1 MLLERA
7 RFVKILPIFCA
18 VCHLTV
24 TFPTRNRHA
33 YDDARQLQVNISLSG
48 AIFGSLGS
56 SISIPCLASLS
67 SKLSPGS
74 SPPVVPRIKW
84 TVVSGGVEKEIL
96 VARGERL
103 RVKKAYQDRAAM
115 LNYTSSPDDLSLWL
129 GDLRH
134 SDSGHYRCE
143 VQQGLEDASD
153 LIEVKVRGV
162 VFHYRDAFD
171 RYDLTFQQA
180 KEACKAMDAQIA
192 TPDQLLAAFNDGFEQ
207 CDAGWLSDQ
216 SVRYPIHTPREP
228 CYGDMI
234 EKPGVRNYGTMD
246 PEKLFDVYCY
256 AEQMNGEVFHDT
268 VPQRLSFDEAQDY
281 CISLGAKLA
290 TPGQLY
296 TAWSEGL
303 DYCSPGWLSDGSVRY
318 PIITPRQH
326 CGGFQPGVKTV
337 YRFTNQTGFPE
348 PSSLYD
354 VYCFK
359 GTSDEFQVSEV
370 TTEAGD
376 TEQNVVILME
386 TDQELKLNQQAEQ
399 VEREAQSVLIS
410 LPFISSIY
418 TGKTS
423 DTTDPTVISDITDSP
438 SSTSAV
444 DLLHRLEKTSTIS
457 SFQQPVVVTH
467 AISSTDSYNPQN
479 NSSYLPAVYNETDQN
494 QNQSLSFQSE
504 FERTTYSPHTQNIVQ
519 EVNLEETTPGTEK
532 LKHPQD
538 LHEFNLTV
546 DRAVT
551 NDSEVSSDHTQE
563 EGFWEATTLTVNP
576 MLQGRYEDAE
586 VEDPVQMMT
595 TTHTSQEE
603 GLLPTQAAQTNESA
617 TETLTSL
624 WTNMDGSAENSE
636 EKDTEVEG
644 VTFLPSS
651 LSSTGSFTTHPPP
664 SALPTSAPTEPDSA
678 ASDHI
683 FLSGSMDRMGLHIF
697 STVPQLW
704 ESSISRQEGSSSLE
718 TEDIPSM
725 ESQDKQL
732 QATTSVDQQVSEV
745 SLAIT
750 ESPEGLNT
758 SDTPTKVTIAHHQ
771 TSGYRVYLDTVTGSY
786 EEASGFEPVT
796 VSSTL
801 KESIKNQPSAP
812 TTEREFPVSPDN
824 ERDSKVLVS
833 LLLYETTEVATVNDL
848 DEGANASTTF
858 EDKIKVAP
866 TVAHVKETKVF
877 PSILHKEQ
885 TTTAVTSEGEAKVPS
900 AFDYKEEANGVTPF
914 VLEGEN
920 KVVSTIDYGEEAT
933 GATSFVLEGE
943 DKVTPTIDYEEEV
956 NSVTTIVVEGE
967 DKVAPTLEDFSI
979 SPLNSQTSKWAL
991 LTTTTEPQLSV
1002 SDVEFRQKFSSTT
1015 ASESSVTTKPIT
1027 GTTKTTSAPITTTH
1041 GSRHNLSPATTTK
1054 EVFLETAEPQKET
1067 HLIPPVDHGLI
1078 DVEISLTKLP
1088 TLLILP
1094 NEGAAVGDA
1103 GNSSDACDEDQC
1115 LNGGTCFESNKQV
1128 KCLCLP
1134 TYGGDFCEN
1143 DLEQC
1148 EPGWDKF
1155 QGFCYRHFG
1164 QRLTWAAAEQ
1174 HCRMMGAH
1182 LASIMS
1188 PEEQAFINDNY
1199 KEYQWTGLND
1209 KALEDDFVW
1218 SDGNPLMYEN
1228 WYKGQPD
1235 SYFQSGEDCVVMVW
1249 HDDGRWSDVPCNYHL
1264 SYTCKKGTASCGPP
1278 PKVRNAS
1285 PFGKVRQR
1293 YGINAIVRY
1302 RCAEGF
1308 RQKLKPLI
1316 RCLSGGR
1323 WERPEVLCVHGSKG
1337 KALSVTESNFAAAE
1351 NEFESTTEAPQYWDI
1366 KF

>member
-359 GTSDEFQVSEV
+359 GKSDEFQVSEV

-651 LSSTGSFTTHPPP
+651 LSSTG
-664 SALPTSAPTEPDSA
+664 
-678 ASDHI
+678 
-683 FLSGSMDRMGLHIF
+683 
-697 STVPQLW
+697 
-704 ESSISRQEGSSSLE
+704 
-718 TEDIPSM
+718 
-725 ESQDKQL
+725 
-732 QATTSVDQQVSEV
+732 
-745 SLAIT
+745 
-750 ESPEGLNT
+750 
-758 SDTPTKVTIAHHQ
+758 
-771 TSGYRVYLDTVTGSY
+771 
-786 EEASGFEPVT
+786 
-796 VSSTL
+796 
-801 KESIKNQPSAP
+801 
-812 TTEREFPVSPDN
+812 
-824 ERDSKVLVS
+824 
-833 LLLYETTEVATVNDL
+833 
-848 DEGANASTTF
+848 
-858 EDKIKVAP
+858 
-866 TVAHVKETKVF
+866 
-877 PSILHKEQ
+877 
-885 TTTAVTSEGEAKVPS
+885 
-900 AFDYKEEANGVTPF
+900 
-914 VLEGEN
+914 EN

-933 GATSFVLEGE
+933 GATFFVLEGE